1 MVERVAFRGWV
12 LAAAT
17 SSSPCQQYVHPYPR
31 ACTCGPPTSQTAT
44 CVPKAGVG
52 GGWEGGTPNVLRL
65 CVPDIIAGAFVLK
78 ARQHTENE
86 IIVGTQSAAGQTPF
100 VTTSAHEVDL

>member
-1 MVERVAFRGWV
+1 MHVW
-12 LAAAT
+12 AAHITNSHVCAQ
-17 SSSPCQQYVHPYPR
+17 S
-31 ACTCGPPTSQTAT
+31 GGG
-44 CVPKAGVG
+44 GV

-86 IIVGTQSAAGQTPF
+86 IIVGTQSAAGQTSF